1 MVPRAGAKQ
10 LWGCLEQKGR
20 FNPMFEGEV
29 NPDNINNADLVI
41 SIPSY
46 NEADSIAFP
55 TAQASLG
62 IKKYFADKKA
72 VIINCDNNSPDN
84 TKQAFL
90 EAETAVP
97 KIYISTPPDV
107 KGKGNNFKNL
117 FKKVIDLEAK
127 AVIVVDA
134 DLKSIT
140 PEWIK
145 HLGEPLFNGFSY
157 TAPLY
162 VRHKYDGT
170 ITNSIAY
177 PLSRALYGR
186 RVRQP
191 IGGDFGFSGKLA
203 SAYLESDMWDEAT
216 ANFGIDIWM
225 TTLAFN
231 QHVRV
236 CQSFMGRP
244 KIHRPKDPASSLGP
258 MFREVVGTIFSMMKK
273 FDSNWLKIKYSKP
286 TAIYGFGLGETEVP
300 PKVEVDTDKLIN
312 NFHEGFNQYDA
323 IWKKILS
330 RDIYMKL
337 YEIKDMKK
345 DIFAFPTD
353 LWARVLYDW
362 AIAYRDTEDTDSLMD
377 SLIPLYFGKTLSFVK
392 KTEKM
397 TIQQAE
403 AAIEED
409 CMIFESTKPYLVR
422 KWGKPT

>member
-1 MVPRAGAKQ
+1 
-10 LWGCLEQKGR
+10 
-20 FNPMFEGEV
+20 MFESEV
-29 NPDNINNADLVI
+29 NPSNIEKADLIV

-46 NEADSIAFP
+46 KEADSIAFP
-55 TAQASLG
+55 TQQASIG
-62 IKKYFADKKA
+62 IKKYFPDKQA

-90 EAETAVP
+90 ETETEVP

-117 FKKVIDLEAK
+117 FKKVVELQAK
-127 AVIVVDA
+127 AIVVVDA

-140 PEWIK
+140 PEWIN

-157 TAPLY
+157 IAPLY
-162 VRHKYDGT
+162 IRHKYDGT
-170 ITNSIAY
+170 ITNGIAY

-203 SAYLESDMWDEAT
+203 NAYLESDVWDDAT

-231 QHVRV
+231 QRVRV

-244 KIHRPKDPASSLGP
+244 KIHRPKDPAASLGP
-258 MFREVVGTIFSMMKK
+258 MFREVVGTIFSLMKN
-273 FDSNWLKIKYSKP
+273 FDSNWLKVKYSKP
-286 TAIYGFGLGETEVP
+286 TAIYGFGLGETEAP
-300 PKVEVDTDKLIN
+300 PKVDVDSDKLLD
-312 NFHEGFNQYDA
+312 NFHEGFNQYDET
-323 IWKKILS
+323 WKNVLS
-330 RDIYMKL
+330 RDIYLKL
-337 YEIKDMKK
+337 YEIKEMKK
-345 DIFAFPTD
+345 DVFAFPTD

-362 AIAYRDTEDTDSLMD
+362 ALAYRDAEDTDSLMD

-422 KWGKPT
+422 KWNGKR

>member
-1 MVPRAGAKQ
+1 
-10 LWGCLEQKGR
+10 
-20 FNPMFEGEV
+20 MFESVV
-29 NPDNINNADLVI
+29 NPENIEKADLII

-46 NEADSIAFP
+46 NEADSISFP
-55 TAQASLG
+55 TTQAALG
-62 IKKYFADKKA
+62 IEKYFPDKRA

-84 TKQAFL
+84 TKEAFL
-90 EAETAVP
+90 RTETRVP
-97 KIYISTPPDV
+97 KIYISTPPGV

-117 FKKVIDLEAK
+117 FSKVIELQAK
-127 AVIVVDA
+127 AVVVVDA

-145 HLGEPLFNGFSY
+145 HLGEPLFKGFSY

-162 VRHKYDGT
+162 IRHKYDGT
-170 ITNSIAY
+170 ITNGIAY

-203 SAYLESDMWDEAT
+203 DTYLESDVWDNAT

-231 QHVRV
+231 QKVMV

-244 KIHRPKDPASSLGP
+244 KIHRPKDPAASLGP
-258 MFREVVGTIFSMMKK
+258 MFREVVGTIFSLMKN
-273 FDSNWLKIKYSKP
+273 FDSNWLKVKYSKP

-300 PKVEVDTDKLIN
+300 PKVDVDTDKLLH
-312 NFHEGFNQYDA
+312 NFHEGFGKYID
-323 IWKKILS
+323 IWKSVLS
-330 RDIYMKL
+330 DDVLKKL
-337 YEIKDMKK
+337 KEIREMKK
-345 DIFAFPTD
+345 EYFDFPTD
-353 LWARVLYDW
+353 LWARILYDW
-362 AIAYRDTEDTDSLMD
+362 ALSYRDTDDEDMLME
-377 SLIPLYFGKTLSFVK
+377 SLIPLYFGKTLSFVR

-403 AAIEED
+403 ETIEED
-409 CMIFESTKPYLVR
+409 CMTFETTKPYLVR
-422 KWGKPT
+422 KWADRKVNG

>member
-1 MVPRAGAKQ
+1 
-10 LWGCLEQKGR
+10 
-20 FNPMFEGEV
+20 MFESEV
-29 NPDNINNADLVI
+29 NPDNIERADLIV

-46 NEADSIAFP
+46 EEADSISYP
-55 TAQASLG
+55 TTQASLG
-62 IKKYFADKKA
+62 IEKYFSDKRA

-84 TKQAFL
+84 TKEAFL
-90 EAETAVP
+90 ETETKVP

-117 FKKVIDLEAK
+117 FKKVIELKAK
-127 AVIVVDA
+127 AVVVVDA

-157 TAPLY
+157 IAPLY
-162 VRHKYDGT
+162 IRHKYDGT
-170 ITNSIAY
+170 ITNGIAY

-191 IGGDFGFSGKLA
+191 IGGDFGFNGKLA
-203 SAYLESDMWDEAT
+203 KVYLESDVWDDAT

-231 QHVRV
+231 QRVRV

-244 KIHRPKDPASSLGP
+244 KIHRPKDPAASLGP
-258 MFREVVGTIFSMMKK
+258 MFREVVGTIFSLMKN
-273 FDSNWLKIKYSKP
+273 FDSSWLKVKYSRP
-286 TAIYGFGLGETEVP
+286 TAIYGFGLGESEEP
-300 PKVEVDTDKLIN
+300 PKVEVDTDKLFH
-312 NFHEGFNQYDA
+312 NFHEGFGNYSE
-323 IWKKILS
+323 IWENALSNDVYKKLQ
-330 RDIYMKL
+330 
-337 YEIKDMKK
+337 EIKGMKK
-345 DIFAFPTD
+345 DVFTFPTD

-362 AIAYRDTEDTDSLMD
+362 ALAYRNSDNEDLLME
-377 SLIPLYFGKTLSFVK
+377 SLIPLYFGKTLAFVK

-403 AAIEED
+403 EAIEED
-409 CMIFESTKPYLVR
+409 CMTFETTKPYLVQ
-422 KWGKPT
+422 KWGDGKNNK

>member
-1 MVPRAGAKQ
+1 
-10 LWGCLEQKGR
+10 
-20 FNPMFEGEV
+20 MFESEI
-29 NPDNINNADLVI
+29 NPDNIERADLIV

-46 NEADSIAFP
+46 NEADSISYPAI
-55 TAQASLG
+55 QASLG
-62 IKKYFADKKA
+62 IEKYFSDKSA

-84 TKQAFL
+84 TKDAFL
-90 EAETAVP
+90 KTETKIP

-117 FKKVIDLEAK
+117 FKKVIELKAK
-127 AVIVVDA
+127 SVVVVDA

-157 TAPLY
+157 IAPLY
-162 VRHKYDGT
+162 IRHKYDGT
-170 ITNSIAY
+170 ITNGIAY

-203 SAYLESDMWDEAT
+203 QVYLESDVWDDAT
-216 ANFGIDIWM
+216 ANFGIDVWM

-231 QHVRV
+231 QRVRV

-258 MFREVVGTIFSMMKK
+258 MFREVVGTIFSLMKN
-273 FDSNWLKIKYSKP
+273 FDSSWLKVKYSKP
-286 TAIYGFGLGETEVP
+286 TAIYGFGLGETEEP
-300 PKVEVDTDKLIN
+300 PKVDVDTDKLFH
-312 NFHEGFNQYDA
+312 NFHEGFSKYNE
-323 IWKKILS
+323 IWENALSDDVYKK
-330 RDIYMKL
+330 MQ
-337 YEIKDMKK
+337 EIRGMKK
-345 DIFAFPTD
+345 DVFTFPTD

-362 AIAYRDTEDTDSLMD
+362 ALAYRSSDDEDLLME

-392 KTEKM
+392 KTAKM

-403 AAIEED
+403 EAIEED
-409 CMIFESTKPYLVR
+409 CMTFETTKPYLIS
-422 KWGKPT
+422 KWMDGK